1 MDKTLRKNILLGFF
15 VLVGIILFIAGIF
28 LVGSKNEMFTK
39 TFGITAKFTNATGL
53 KAGSNVRYNG
63 VKVGIVKAVALIN
76 DTLVQVDMMIE
87 QSKRS
92 FILKTAI
99 ASIASDGLMGDKIVN
114 ISAGKNPGLQVQ
126 DNDMLQANNPLVTDQ
141 VLQTL
146 SQSNENIKVIT
157 DNLKKI
163 TSDLNSNNGSVQLLY
178 KDSLMAKNLKQ
189 SFTNL
194 GAITGKV
201 LDVSNSLQN
210 ITSQIQNG
218 NGALGEILN
227 DTSLANNLTYT
238 FDKLKETSD
247 ALNIAS
253 GKLSET
259 IQHANSGKGALNMIL
274 TDTVFSAT
282 VQQSM
287 LNIKSASKGLDEN
300 MEALKHNFLTRGYF
314 RKQARKNKNKENK

>member
-15 VLVGIILFIAGIF
+15 VLVGIILFIVGIF

-39 TFGITAKFTNATGL
+39 TFAITAKFTNATGL

-63 VKVGIVKAVALIN
+63 VKVGIVKSVMLVN

-87 QSKRS
+87 QSKRP

-126 DNDMLQANNPLVTDQ
+126 DNDTLQANNPLVTDQ

-201 LDVSNSLQN
+201 LDVSSSLQN

-274 TDTVFSAT
+274 TDTAFSAT

-314 RKQARKNKNKENK
+314 RKQARKSKNKENN